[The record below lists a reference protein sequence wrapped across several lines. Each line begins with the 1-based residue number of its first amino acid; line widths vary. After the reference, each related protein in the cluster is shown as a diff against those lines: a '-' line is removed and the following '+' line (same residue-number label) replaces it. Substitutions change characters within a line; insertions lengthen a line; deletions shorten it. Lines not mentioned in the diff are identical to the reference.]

1 MERPEEIMKK
11 LFLFLLLVFTIV
23 SCDLKKAQEAY
34 DRKEYLESMKIVL
47 KYFEKNPRKLEKIK
61 PEIKNDLMAKFS
73 NIVNIYERKA
83 YNGTPDEKIEGYSSL
98 GQIYMLM
105 DKYSISSEL
114 TDFIEKHNLNSI
126 YENYENL
133 ILQKI
138 RDNMSWK
145 NYEDIYKMVKNY
157 YDGHIEFMEE
167 LMNKNISNN
176 KMVNY
181 RELNRKM
188 SKSKA
193 DKLIDIAQ
201 ELEKSGNY
209 RNAEKLY
216 SDASKSYSRY
226 DENYRQS
233 KTKYY
238 EVKEKADLIDAEK
251 SYNLGLAEVRKNTK
265 SSYRKAAS
273 YFEKASKYVPDYK
286 NSNELARKYNSM
298 GKIHYYFSECPSTVE
313 NHISSGL
320 ARIGSEKM
328 SGGRADVIISCDMD
342 TRYKVYTGLPRT
354 QGRTETG
361 QARDQNGMP
370 IIKQY
375 TFQEVEKISTET
387 MDIRYTIRLSG
398 LANKSFSGSF
408 LVENKYKEV
417 VYSGDVPEKYRSV
430 KESPL
435 GKEGMKKKAYN
446 TMSQK
451 AHTDLEEIVRII
463 KNL

>member
-1 MERPEEIMKK
+1 MMKK
-11 LFLFLLLVFTIV
+11 LFLFLLLLFTIV

-61 PEIKNDLMAKFS
+61 PEIKNDLIEKFS
-73 NIVNIYERKA
+73 NIVNIYENKA
-83 YNGTPDEKIEGYSSL
+83 YNGARDEKIEGYSSL

-114 TDFIEKHNLNSI
+114 TNFTEKHNLNSI

-133 ILQKI
+133 VSQKI
-138 RDNMSWK
+138 RDNINWK
-145 NYEDIYKMVKNY
+145 NYESVYEMVKNY
-157 YDGHIEFMEE
+157 YNGHIEFMEE

-181 RELNRKM
+181 RELNEKM
-188 SKSKA
+188 SRSKA

-209 RNAEKLY
+209 RNAQKLY

-226 DENYRQS
+226 NENYRQS

-238 EVKEKADLIDAEK
+238 EVKQKADLIDAEK
-251 SYNLGLAEVRKNTK
+251 SYNLGLAEVSKKTK
-265 SSYRKAAS
+265 VSYRKAAS
-273 YFEKASKYVPDYK
+273 YFEEAVKYVPNYK
-286 NSNELARKYNSM
+286 DSKELARKYSSM
-298 GKIHYYFSECPSTVE
+298 GEIHYYFSECPSAVE

-320 ARIGSEKM
+320 ARIGSRQM
-328 SGGRADVIISCDMD
+328 SSGHTDVIISCDMD
-342 TRYKVYTGLPRT
+342 IRYKVYTGIPRT
-354 QGRTETG
+354 QGRTEVG
-361 QARDQNGMP
+361 QARDENGMP
-370 IIKQY
+370 AIKQY
-375 TFQEVEKISTET
+375 TFQEVEKVSTET
-387 MDIRYTIRLSG
+387 MDVKYIIRLSG
-398 LANKSFSGSF
+398 LANKSVSGSF
-408 LVENKYKEV
+408 SVENKYKEV
-417 VYSGDVPEKYRSV
+417 VYSGDVPEKYKSV

-435 GKEGMKKKAYN
+435 GKDGMKKKAYN
-446 TMSQK
+446 AMSQK
-451 AHTDLEEIVRII
+451 ARTDLEEIIRII